1 LDDSGKERLL
11 RFSRL
16 FSFNS
21 VFRTTAVSAFALCSL
36 AALSGCDSKS
46 LFDPS
51 EMGRY
56 KNQPLAMPILTTL
69 DPAVEGGNDPYANA
83 ADPKPE
89 DMRPSKGDY
98 TVSKN
103 DLVQITV
110 SDLGGPGVETTK
122 VARVS
127 DSGNISLPYLNSLHA
142 AGLTEIE
149 LEQAI
154 IEAYR
159 NANLIQNAQVSV
171 TVVEARGR
179 TFSILGAVGAPGEY
193 AIVDSDFRVLNA
205 LVLARDTTVTGLDYL
220 YIVRQND
227 TAGPQ
232 QAAPAE
238 QPGATPPATPP
249 TDLAPKSEAPS
260 TPGTPVAS
268 NGEHVLTLLADAPTT
283 APSAADAPVIV
294 PPPTATDS
302 PVPAP
307 APAAAAPAGAD
318 QGFAFNEPSS
328 DESTR
333 IIRIPLQALKDG
345 DLRYNIPIRARD
357 ILIVPVP
364 EAGEFYMGGHV
375 SRPGAF
381 TLTARKI
388 TLKEAVV
395 SAGMLDS
402 LAIPQRTDIIRRVRP
417 DHEIFVRVDLSMI
430 FAGEQ
435 PDVYLKPYDQV
446 MVGTN
451 ALAPFIAAAR
461 GAFRI
466 TYGFGFL
473 YDRNFSPN
481 NNSL

>member
-1 LDDSGKERLL
+1 MRPSRLL
-11 RFSRL
+11 SL
-16 FSFNS
+16 MSI
-21 VFRTTAVSAFALCSL
+21 FRTTAASAASLCFL
-36 AALSGCDSKS
+36 AALAGCDTKS
-46 LFDPS
+46 FYDPT

-56 KNQPLAMPILTTL
+56 KPQPLAIPILTTL

-83 ADPKPE
+83 TDPKPE
-89 DMRPSKGDY
+89 DLRPTKGDY

-103 DLVQITV
+103 DLIQITV

-142 AGLTEIE
+142 SGLTEIE

-179 TFSILGAVGAPGEY
+179 TFSIMGAVGAPGEY

-205 LVLARDTTVTGLDYL
+205 LVLARDTTVTDLDYL
-220 YIVRQND
+220 YIIRQND
-227 TAGPQ
+227 VAEPQ

-238 QPGATPPATPP
+238 PGATPPTTSPQ
-249 TDLAPKSEAPS
+249 DLAPKSEVPTA
-260 TPGTPVAS
+260 PGTPVAS
-268 NGEHVLTLLADAPTT
+268 SAEHVLTLLADAPTT
-283 APSAADAPVIV
+283 APSVPDAPVIV
-294 PPPTATDS
+294 PPPLA
-302 PVPAP
+302 

-318 QGFAFNEPSS
+318 QGFAFNDSSS
-328 DESTR
+328 DDSTR

-357 ILIVPVP
+357 ILVVPVP

-402 LAIPQRTDIIRRVRP
+402 LAIPQRTDIIRRVKP

-481 NNSL
+481 NNNGG

>member
-1 LDDSGKERLL
+1 L
-11 RFSRL
+11 RPSRL

-21 VFRTTAVSAFALCSL
+21 VFRTTAASAVSVCFL
-36 AALSGCDSKS
+36 AALSGCDTKS

-83 ADPKPE
+83 TDPRPE
-89 DMRPSKGDY
+89 DFRPGKGDY
-98 TVSKN
+98 TISAN
-103 DLVQITV
+103 DLIQITV

-142 AGLTEIE
+142 AGMTEIE

-171 TVVEARGR
+171 TVAEARGR
-179 TFSILGAVGAPGEY
+179 TFSITGAVGAPGEY

-205 LVLARDTTVTGLDYL
+205 LVMARDTTVTDVDYL
-220 YIVRQND
+220 YIIRQN
-227 TAGPQ
+227 GPAEPQ
-232 QAAPAE
+232 GAAPA
-238 QPGATPPATPP
+238 QPGAVPP
-249 TDLAPKSEAPS
+249 TTSPEDLAPKSEVPSAPAAPAAS
-260 TPGTPVAS
+260 TAAA
-268 NGEHVLTLLADAPTT
+268 EHVLTLLADAPTT
-283 APSAADAPVIV
+283 APAAEEAPVIV
-294 PPPTATDS
+294 PPPSAA
-302 PVPAP
+302 PAP
-307 APAAAAPAGAD
+307 APVAAPAGPD

-328 DESTR
+328 DEPDR

-345 DLRYNIPIRARD
+345 DLRYNIPIRAKD
-357 ILIVPVP
+357 ILVVPTP

-375 SRPGAF
+375 ARPGAF

-402 LAIPQRTDIIRRVRP
+402 LAIPQRTDIIRRVKP
-417 DHEIFVRVDLSMI
+417 NHEIFVRVDLAMI

-481 NNSL
+481 QGGL